1 MSHLKQNPPHLEMIV
16 SEEDSAFDTS
26 YVTIMLVVFLVVTG
40 LAIDIGYMYVSEED
54 LQHSAEMAALTGAQ
68 TIKQRYLY
76 QAQTDPAR
84 LPAISSDPV
93 QAPARNAAVDL
104 VTGKHDAAAL
114 VGLLNN
120 NGNALTGDNDITVG
134 FWNMSSRRY
143 TPGGTPVNAMQVRT
157 RRTAESSSVGLGT
170 LGSFIAKISGT
181 EDFGST
187 PVATAALIPGTRAN
201 IAICAEAC
209 QSSCTFPQICSI
221 PERRMS
227 HLPWDT
233 KGGLLASRYLYTSLL
248 HPVTITNAMSDL
260 VCQEMPVQEVCG
272 QPIFTAASGSDAI
285 LNDIKAMMYDPQVD
299 RSNKEYDKNGKL
311 VGWWVIVP
319 ATDCSMF
326 QPGETYQQHTVT
338 RYSLLRISRICSDG
352 PAGCGKSADKGD
364 IPAVSCTPGGD
375 GLYIDRISCV
385 GCDGPA
391 KKLLPGLRPVL
402 VD

>member
-1 MSHLKQNPPHLEMIV
+1 MIV
-16 SEEDSAFDTS
+16 SEEESAFDTS

-54 LQHSAEMAALTGAQ
+54 LQHSAETAALTAAQ
-68 TIKQRYLY
+68 NIKQRYLL

-84 LPAISSDPV
+84 LPDISRDVV
-93 QAPARNAAVDL
+93 QAQARAAAVDL

-134 FWNMSSRRY
+134 FWNMSSRSY
-143 TPGGTPVNAMQVRT
+143 TPGATPVNAIQIRT

-170 LGSFIAKISGT
+170 LGTFIAKISGT

-187 PVATAALIPGTRAN
+187 PVATAALVPGTRSN
-201 IAICAEAC
+201 IAICSEAC
-209 QSSCTFPQICSI
+209 QPSCTFPQICSV

-227 HLPWDT
+227 HAAWDP
-233 KGGLLASRYLYTSLL
+233 KSGGSLSDRYLYTSLL

-272 QPIFTAASGSDAI
+272 LPIFAAASSSDTV
-285 LNDIKAMMYDPQVD
+285 LRDIKAMMYDPQVD
-299 RSNKEYDKNGKL
+299 RSNKEYDKDGRL
-311 VGWWVIVP
+311 IGWWVIVP
-319 ATDCSMF
+319 ATDCSGF
-326 QPGETYQQHTVT
+326 LPGESYQQHVVT
-338 RYSLLRISRICSDG
+338 RYSLVRISRICTSG
-352 PAGCGKSADKGD
+352 AAGCGKSASQPDL
-364 IPAVSCTPGGD
+364 PAASCTPGAD

-385 GCDGPA
+385 GCDSQA
-391 KKLLPGLRPVL
+391 RKLLPGLRPVL

>member
-1 MSHLKQNPPHLEMIV
+1 MIV
-16 SEEDSAFDTS
+16 SEEESAFDTS

-54 LQHSAEMAALTGAQ
+54 LLHSAEMAALTGAQ
-68 TIKQRYLY
+68 SIKQRYLL

-84 LPAISSDPV
+84 LPGVSQDPV
-93 QAPARNAAVDL
+93 QAQARAAAVDL

-134 FWNMSSRRY
+134 FWNMSSRSY
-143 TPGGTPVNAMQVRT
+143 TPGATPVNAMQVRT

-170 LGSFIAKISGT
+170 LGTFIAKISGT

-187 PVATAALIPGTRAN
+187 PVATAALVPGTRSN
-201 IAICAEAC
+201 IAICSEAC
-209 QSSCTFPQICSI
+209 QPSCTFPQICGI
-221 PERRMS
+221 AERRMS
-227 HLPWDT
+227 HAAWDPQSA
-233 KGGLLASRYLYTSLL
+233 GSLSGRYLYTSLL
-248 HPVTITNAMSDL
+248 HPVTITNSMSDL

-272 QPIFTAASGSDAI
+272 LPIFAAASNSDAV
-285 LNDIKAMMYDPQVD
+285 LRDIKAMMYDPQVD
-299 RSNKEYDKNGKL
+299 RSNKEYDRNGKL

-319 ATDCSMF
+319 ATDCSGF
-326 QPGETYQQHTVT
+326 LPGESYQQHTVT
-338 RYSLLRISRICSDG
+338 RYSLVRISRICTG
-352 PAGCGKSADKGD
+352 GAAGCGKSSTQADL
-364 IPAVSCTPGGD
+364 PATSCTPGAD

-385 GCDGPA
+385 GCDSQA
-391 KKLLPGLRPVL
+391 RKLLPGLRPVL